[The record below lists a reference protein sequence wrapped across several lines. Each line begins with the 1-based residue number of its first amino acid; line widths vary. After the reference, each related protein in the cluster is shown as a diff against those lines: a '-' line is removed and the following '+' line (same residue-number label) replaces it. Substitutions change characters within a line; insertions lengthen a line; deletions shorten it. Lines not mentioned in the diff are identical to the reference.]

1 MKLTEDQITTI
12 KSWIE
17 SGDDLGKIQNQINES
32 FDINLTYLE
41 TRFLLSDLKIELNE
55 DEEEEE
61 EQEPVDEPVD
71 EPSAEIQD
79 SENVSENTEE
89 PEQQEPPSG
98 DLEKEETDESAQPT
112 NINVSVDSITQ
123 PQCVISGKVTFSDGQ
138 LASWWFDSHYHELH
152 AKLKIQRDHFP
163 NHLIIYLKKNRFI
176 MNCLNSFKKELL
188 GRTEMSK

>member
-1 MKLTEDQITTI
+1 MKLTGDQITAI

-61 EQEPVDEPVD
+61 EEPVDETPD
-71 EPSAEIQD
+71 EIQD
-79 SENVSENTEE
+79 LDNVTENNEE
-89 PEQQEPPSG
+89 PEQQETPSG
-98 DLEKEETDESAQPT
+98 DPEKEETEEGAQPT

-138 LASWWFDSHYHELH
+138 LASWWFDQMGQLGLNPDKEGYTPSREDVAVFQVELRKVL
-152 AKLKIQRDHFP
+152 AEQG
-163 NHLIIYLKKNRFI
+163 
-176 MNCLNSFKKELL
+176 L
-188 GRTEMSK
+188 G

>member
-55 DEEEEE
+55 EEEEE
-61 EQEPVDEPVD
+61 EEEEPVDETPN
-71 EPSAEIQD
+71 EIQD
-79 SENVSENTEE
+79 SDNVTENTED
-89 PEQQEPPSG
+89 PEQQGTPS
-98 DLEKEETDESAQPT
+98 DDPEKEETEGAQPT

-138 LASWWFDSHYHELH
+138 LASWWFDQMGQLGLNPDQEGYTPSREDVAVFQVELRKVL
-152 AKLKIQRDHFP
+152 AEQG
-163 NHLIIYLKKNRFI
+163 
-176 MNCLNSFKKELL
+176 L
-188 GRTEMSK
+188 G

>member
-55 DEEEEE
+55 DEQEEPEE
-61 EQEPVDEPVD
+61 EPVDETP
-71 EPSAEIQD
+71 AEIQD
-79 SENVSENTEE
+79 SDNITENTDE

-98 DLEKEETDESAQPT
+98 DLEKEETDEGAQPT

-123 PQCVISGKVTFSDGQ
+123 PQCVISGKVTF
-138 LASWWFDSHYHELH
+138 
-152 AKLKIQRDHFP
+152 
-163 NHLIIYLKKNRFI
+163 
-176 MNCLNSFKKELL
+176 
-188 GRTEMSK
+188 

>member
-55 DEEEEE
+55 EEE
-61 EQEPVDEPVD
+61 EPVD

-79 SENVSENTEE
+79 SDNVTENTED
-89 PEQQEPPSG
+89 PEQQETPS
-98 DLEKEETDESAQPT
+98 DDPEKEETESAQPT

-138 LASWWFDSHYHELH
+138 LASWWFDQMGQLGLNPDQEGYTPSPEDVAVFQVELRKVL
-152 AKLKIQRDHFP
+152 AEQG
-163 NHLIIYLKKNRFI
+163 
-176 MNCLNSFKKELL
+176 L
-188 GRTEMSK
+188 G

>member
-1 MKLTEDQITTI
+1 MKLTEDQISTI

-61 EQEPVDEPVD
+61 EEPVDETL
-71 EPSAEIQD
+71 AEIQD
-79 SENVSENTEE
+79 SDNITENTEE
-89 PEQQEPPSG
+89 PEQQETPSG
-98 DLEKEETDESAQPT
+98 DPEKEETDEGAQPT

-138 LASWWFDSHYHELH
+138 LASWWFDQMGQLGLNPDQEGYTPSREDVAVFQVELRKVL
-152 AKLKIQRDHFP
+152 AEQG
-163 NHLIIYLKKNRFI
+163 
-176 MNCLNSFKKELL
+176 L
-188 GRTEMSK
+188 G

>member
-55 DEEEEE
+55 NEEEDDD
-61 EQEPVDEPVD
+61 EQEPVD

-79 SENVSENTEE
+79 SDNVTENTED
-89 PEQQEPPSG
+89 PEQEETPSG
-98 DLEKEETDESAQPT
+98 DPEKEETESAQPT

-138 LASWWFDSHYHELH
+138 LASWWFDQVGQLGLNPDQEGYTPSPEDVAVFQVELRKVL
-152 AKLKIQRDHFP
+152 AEQG
-163 NHLIIYLKKNRFI
+163 
-176 MNCLNSFKKELL
+176 L
-188 GRTEMSK
+188 G

>member
-55 DEEEEE
+55 EEEEE
-61 EQEPVDEPVD
+61 EEEPVGETPDK
-71 EPSAEIQD
+71 IQD
-79 SENVSENTEE
+79 SDNVTENTED
-89 PEQQEPPSG
+89 PEQQETPSG
-98 DLEKEETDESAQPT
+98 DPEKEETEEGAQPT

-138 LASWWFDSHYHELH
+138 LASWWFDQMGQLGLNPDKEGYTPSREDVAVFQVELRKVL
-152 AKLKIQRDHFP
+152 AEQG
-163 NHLIIYLKKNRFI
+163 
-176 MNCLNSFKKELL
+176 L
-188 GRTEMSK
+188 G

>member
-55 DEEEEE
+55 DEE
-61 EQEPVDEPVD
+61 QEPVN

-79 SENVSENTEE
+79 SDNVTENNEE

-98 DLEKEETDESAQPT
+98 DLEKEETDESAPPT
-112 NINVSVDSITQ
+112 NINVSVDSIAQ

-138 LASWWFDSHYHELH
+138 LASWWFDQVGQLGLNPDQEGYTPSPEDVAVFQVELRKVL
-152 AKLKIQRDHFP
+152 AEQG
-163 NHLIIYLKKNRFI
+163 
-176 MNCLNSFKKELL
+176 L
-188 GRTEMSK
+188 G

>member
-55 DEEEEE
+55 EEEEE
-61 EQEPVDEPVD
+61 EEEPVGETPD
-71 EPSAEIQD
+71 EIQD
-79 SENVSENTEE
+79 SNNVTENTEE
-89 PEQQEPPSG
+89 PEQQETPS
-98 DLEKEETDESAQPT
+98 DDPEKEETEEGAQPT

-138 LASWWFDSHYHELH
+138 LASWWFDQMGQLGLNPDKEGYTPSREDVAVFQVELRKVL
-152 AKLKIQRDHFP
+152 AEQG
-163 NHLIIYLKKNRFI
+163 
-176 MNCLNSFKKELL
+176 L
-188 GRTEMSK
+188 G

>member
-55 DEEEEE
+55 EEE
-61 EQEPVDEPVD
+61 EPVD

-79 SENVSENTEE
+79 SDNVTENTEE
-89 PEQQEPPSG
+89 PEQQETPSG
-98 DLEKEETDESAQPT
+98 DPEKEETESAQPT

-138 LASWWFDSHYHELH
+138 LASWWFDQMGQLGLNPDEEGYTPSREDVAVFQVELRKVL
-152 AKLKIQRDHFP
+152 AEQG
-163 NHLIIYLKKNRFI
+163 
-176 MNCLNSFKKELL
+176 L
-188 GRTEMSK
+188 G

>member
-55 DEEEEE
+55 DEEQEEE
-61 EQEPVDEPVD
+61 EPVEETLAD
-71 EPSAEIQD
+71 IQASD
-79 SENVSENTEE
+79 NITENTEE

-98 DLEKEETDESAQPT
+98 DPEKEETDEGAQPT

-138 LASWWFDSHYHELH
+138 LASWWFDQMGQLGLNPDQEGYTPSREDVAVFQVELRKVL
-152 AKLKIQRDHFP
+152 AEQG
-163 NHLIIYLKKNRFI
+163 
-176 MNCLNSFKKELL
+176 L
-188 GRTEMSK
+188 G

>member
-55 DEEEEE
+55 EDE
-61 EQEPVDEPVD
+61 EPVDKTPD
-71 EPSAEIQD
+71 EIKD
-79 SENVSENTEE
+79 SGNVNENTEE
-89 PEQQEPPSG
+89 PEQKETPS
-98 DLEKEETDESAQPT
+98 DDPEKEETEGAQPT
-112 NINVSVDSITQ
+112 NINLSVDSITQ

-138 LASWWFDSHYHELH
+138 PASWWFDQMGQLGLNPDEEGYTPSREDVAVFQVELRKVL
-152 AKLKIQRDHFP
+152 AEQG
-163 NHLIIYLKKNRFI
+163 
-176 MNCLNSFKKELL
+176 L
-188 GRTEMSK
+188 G

>member
-55 DEEEEE
+55 DEEEDGE
-61 EQEPVDEPVD
+61 EQEPVD

-79 SENVSENTEE
+79 SDNVSENTEE

-98 DLEKEETDESAQPT
+98 DLEKEETDEGAQPT

-138 LASWWFDSHYHELH
+138 LASWWFDQMGQLGLNPDQEGYTPSPEDVAVFQVELRKVL
-152 AKLKIQRDHFP
+152 AEQG
-163 NHLIIYLKKNRFI
+163 
-176 MNCLNSFKKELL
+176 L
-188 GRTEMSK
+188 G

>member
-61 EQEPVDEPVD
+61 EEPVD

-79 SENVSENTEE
+79 SDNVTENTED
-89 PEQQEPPSG
+89 PEQLGTPS
-98 DLEKEETDESAQPT
+98 DDPEKEETDEGAQPT

-138 LASWWFDSHYHELH
+138 LASWWFDQVGQLGLNPDQEGYTPSPEDVAVFQVELRKVL
-152 AKLKIQRDHFP
+152 AEQG
-163 NHLIIYLKKNRFI
+163 
-176 MNCLNSFKKELL
+176 L
-188 GRTEMSK
+188 G

>member
-61 EQEPVDEPVD
+61 EEPVDETPD
-71 EPSAEIQD
+71 EIQD
-79 SENVSENTEE
+79 SDNVTENTED
-89 PEQQEPPSG
+89 PEQQEIPSG
-98 DLEKEETDESAQPT
+98 DPEKEETEEGAQPT

-138 LASWWFDSHYHELH
+138 LASWWFDQMGQLGLNPNQEGYTPSREDVAVFQVELRKVL
-152 AKLKIQRDHFP
+152 AEQG
-163 NHLIIYLKKNRFI
+163 
-176 MNCLNSFKKELL
+176 L
-188 GRTEMSK
+188 G

>member
-61 EQEPVDEPVD
+61 EEPVDETL
-71 EPSAEIQD
+71 AEIQD
-79 SENVSENTEE
+79 SDNITENTEE
-89 PEQQEPPSG
+89 PEQQEPLSG
-98 DLEKEETDESAQPT
+98 DPEKEETDEGAQST

-138 LASWWFDSHYHELH
+138 LASWWFDQMGQLGLNPDQEGYTPSREDVAVFQVELRKVL
-152 AKLKIQRDHFP
+152 AEQG
-163 NHLIIYLKKNRFI
+163 
-176 MNCLNSFKKELL
+176 L
-188 GRTEMSK
+188 G

>member
-61 EQEPVDEPVD
+61 EEPVD

-79 SENVSENTEE
+79 SDNVSENTEE
-89 PEQQEPPSG
+89 PEKQEPPSG
-98 DLEKEETDESAQPT
+98 DLEKEETEGAQPT

-138 LASWWFDSHYHELH
+138 LASWWFDQVGQLGLNPDQEGYTPSPEDVAVFQVELRKVL
-152 AKLKIQRDHFP
+152 AEQG
-163 NHLIIYLKKNRFI
+163 
-176 MNCLNSFKKELL
+176 L
-188 GRTEMSK
+188 G

>member
-41 TRFLLSDLKIELNE
+41 TRFLLSDLKIEL

-61 EQEPVDEPVD
+61 QEPVD

-79 SENVSENTEE
+79 SDNVSENTEE

-112 NINVSVDSITQ
+112 NINVSVD
-123 PQCVISGKVTFSDGQ
+123 
-138 LASWWFDSHYHELH
+138 
-152 AKLKIQRDHFP
+152 
-163 NHLIIYLKKNRFI
+163 
-176 MNCLNSFKKELL
+176 
-188 GRTEMSK
+188 

>member
-61 EQEPVDEPVD
+61 EEPVDETL
-71 EPSAEIQD
+71 AEIQD
-79 SENVSENTEE
+79 SDNITENTEE
-89 PEQQEPPSG
+89 PEQQETAARLLLNLFIFCY
-98 DLEKEETDESAQPT
+98 LEQ
-112 NINVSVDSITQ
+112 
-123 PQCVISGKVTFSDGQ
+123 ISD
-138 LASWWFDSHYHELH
+138 
-152 AKLKIQRDHFP
+152 
-163 NHLIIYLKKNRFI
+163 
-176 MNCLNSFKKELL
+176 
-188 GRTEMSK
+188 

>member
-55 DEEEEE
+55 DEEEEPE
-61 EQEPVDEPVD
+61 KEPVDETP
-71 EPSAEIQD
+71 AEIQD
-79 SENVSENTEE
+79 SDNITENTDE

-98 DLEKEETDESAQPT
+98 DPEKEETEEAQPT
-112 NINVSVDSITQ
+112 NINVSVDAITE

-138 LASWWFDSHYHELH
+138 LASWWFDQMGQLGLNPDQEGYTPSREDVAVFQVELRKVL
-152 AKLKIQRDHFP
+152 AEQG
-163 NHLIIYLKKNRFI
+163 
-176 MNCLNSFKKELL
+176 L
-188 GRTEMSK
+188 G

>member
-55 DEEEEE
+55 DEEEEDE
-61 EQEPVDEPVD
+61 EQEPVN

-79 SENVSENTEE
+79 SDNVSEN
-89 PEQQEPPSG
+89 
-98 DLEKEETDESAQPT
+98 
-112 NINVSVDSITQ
+112 N
-123 PQCVISGKVTFSDGQ
+123 
-138 LASWWFDSHYHELH
+138 
-152 AKLKIQRDHFP
+152 
-163 NHLIIYLKKNRFI
+163 
-176 MNCLNSFKKELL
+176 
-188 GRTEMSK
+188 

>member
-79 SENVSENTEE
+79 SENVSENTED
-89 PEQQEPPSG
+89 PEQQETPSG
-98 DLEKEETDESAQPT
+98 DLEKEETEGAQPT

-138 LASWWFDSHYHELH
+138 LASWWFDQMGQLGLNPDQEGYTPSREDVAVFQVELRKVL
-152 AKLKIQRDHFP
+152 AEQG
-163 NHLIIYLKKNRFI
+163 
-176 MNCLNSFKKELL
+176 L
-188 GRTEMSK
+188 G

>member
-55 DEEEEE
+55 DEEEEDE
-61 EQEPVDEPVD
+61 EQEPVN

-79 SENVSENTEE
+79 SDNVCLLYTS
-89 PEQQEPPSG
+89 PS
-98 DLEKEETDESAQPT
+98 P
-112 NINVSVDSITQ
+112 
-123 PQCVISGKVTFSDGQ
+123 
-138 LASWWFDSHYHELH
+138 
-152 AKLKIQRDHFP
+152 RD
-163 NHLIIYLKKNRFI
+163 R
-176 MNCLNSFKKELL
+176 
-188 GRTEMSK
+188 G

>member
-55 DEEEEE
+55 DEEEEDE
-61 EQEPVDEPVD
+61 EQEPVN

-79 SENVSENTEE
+79 SDNVTENTED
-89 PEQQEPPSG
+89 PKQQGTPS
-98 DLEKEETDESAQPT
+98 DDPEKEEAEGAQPT

-138 LASWWFDSHYHELH
+138 LASWWFDQVGQLGLNPDQEGYTPSPEDVAVFQVELRKVL
-152 AKLKIQRDHFP
+152 AEQG
-163 NHLIIYLKKNRFI
+163 
-176 MNCLNSFKKELL
+176 L
-188 GRTEMSK
+188 G

>member
-55 DEEEEE
+55 EEE
-61 EQEPVDEPVD
+61 EPVDETL
-71 EPSAEIQD
+71 AEIQD
-79 SENVSENTEE
+79 SDNITENTEE
-89 PEQQEPPSG
+89 PEQQETPSG
-98 DLEKEETDESAQPT
+98 DPEKEETDEGAQPT

-138 LASWWFDSHYHELH
+138 LASWWFDQMGQLGLNPDQEGYTPSREDVAVFQVELRNVL
-152 AKLKIQRDHFP
+152 AEQG
-163 NHLIIYLKKNRFI
+163 
-176 MNCLNSFKKELL
+176 L
-188 GRTEMSK
+188 G

>member
-61 EQEPVDEPVD
+61 EEQDPVDEPT
-71 EPSAEIQD
+71 AEIQD
-79 SENVSENTEE
+79 SDNVTENNEE

-98 DLEKEETDESAQPT
+98 DLEKEETDESAPPT
-112 NINVSVDSITQ
+112 NINVSVDSIAQ

-138 LASWWFDSHYHELH
+138 LASWWFDQMGQLGLNPDQEGYTPSPEDVTVFQVELRKVL
-152 AKLKIQRDHFP
+152 AEQG
-163 NHLIIYLKKNRFI
+163 
-176 MNCLNSFKKELL
+176 L
-188 GRTEMSK
+188 G